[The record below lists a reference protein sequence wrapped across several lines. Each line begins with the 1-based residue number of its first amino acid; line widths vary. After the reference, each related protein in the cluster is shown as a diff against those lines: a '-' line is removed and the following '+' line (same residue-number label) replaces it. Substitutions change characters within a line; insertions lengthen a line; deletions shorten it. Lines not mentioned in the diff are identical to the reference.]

1 MNLMIVLA
9 DVLQVYI
16 LVLTIRIFLSWVTAD
31 QSHPVF
37 RALGAVTDPW
47 FNLFRG
53 MRLRLGAFDF
63 SPMIAIGV
71 LIVVQGLVLRLAR
84 QGSLSV
90 GVVLAA
96 ILGQLWA
103 LFSSVV
109 FLIGVLALVRF
120 LAVQFCWGGESV
132 WQVLDA
138 LLQPM
143 TRYLNRVLKRDAFFP
158 YATSL
163 LLLVVLTV
171 LLTVAGGIGFGLL
184 GLLLERLPV

>member
-1 MNLMIVLA
+1 
-9 DVLQVYI
+9 
-16 LVLTIRIFLSWVTAD
+16 
-31 QSHPVF
+31 
-37 RALGAVTDPW
+37 
-47 FNLFRG
+47 